1 MPWNIL
7 QRAGISYDAAVNRRF
22 PIICKLKKGRPMKK
36 LTVLAFAILLG
47 SSIGCGGQGVSPSA
61 ATPPKTPEQ
70 DMETIEKAAESGTID
85 PKTYGKQ

>member
-7 QRAGISYDAAVNRRF
+7 RQAGISYDAAVTRLF
-22 PIICKLKKGRPMKK
+22 PIIRKLKGRPMKK

-47 SSIGCGGQGVSPSA
+47 TSIGCGSQGVSPSA

-70 DMETIEKAAESGTID
+70 DMQAIEKAAESGEID
-85 PKTYGKQ
+85 PGTYGKQ